1 MDIRDLEKEHTDQ
14 AIIAAKTRLRDEVIR
29 HEMTI
34 RDENLFHNVRVSD
47 IEKTISW
54 LEEHKEKSNG

>member
-1 MDIRDLEKEHTDQ
+1 MDIFDIEKEHTDQ

-34 RDENLFHNVRVSD
+34 RDENTYHKIRVSD
-47 IEKTISW
+47 IEKTITW
-54 LEEHKEKSNG
+54 LEKHKKTIS